1 MKRIEFWCRG
11 QVGGGL
17 LAPLTYSNRFSMDGY
32 SPDCRGSRWWLAGL
46 LTAVFIVLLPLAMGA
61 DLDRVLAIVD
71 DGVITQSDL
80 ELRLAQH
87 VVDLQSTGQVI
98 PAQDELERQ
107 VLLELVQDQVLL
119 HRAQARGISV
129 DEARVDNAVAGMAKR
144 NRLSIDGLR
153 REVERRGMPFARY
166 REGLREQLVIR
177 ELVSSEVTRYI
188 EASDVEI
195 DEFLFSQKKRAVKQE
210 AQLDLSH
217 ILISVPAAV
226 SAAERETRESLA
238 LDILR
243 RVESGML
250 FDEAA
255 RQFSQ
260 GPYASKGGNLGLRP
274 VSQLPEL
281 LVAAVEGLAPG
292 ALSSVVESAGGFHIV
307 RLNVRAQAGQQLVRQ
322 YRVRHILQA
331 PNAVSNLSMVSARLV
346 QVRDRILAGAD
357 FSTMVRLHSEH
368 LPSRS
373 NGGDLGWVGPGD
385 VVPEFETVLKELV
398 PGQVSFPSR
407 TRFGLHLIE
416 VTDERLHDVSGQ
428 RLRAQARSTIRSRK
442 IDERYEAWL
451 NELIGRAFIEY
462 RSPHFQAQ

>member
-1 MKRIEFWCRG
+1 
-11 QVGGGL
+11 
-17 LAPLTYSNRFSMDGY
+17 
-32 SPDCRGSRWWLAGL
+32 
-46 LTAVFIVLLPLAMGA
+46 
-61 DLDRVLAIVD
+61 
-71 DGVITQSDL
+71 
-80 ELRLAQH
+80 
-87 VVDLQSTGQVI
+87 
-98 PAQDELERQ
+98 
-107 VLLELVQDQVLL
+107 
-119 HRAQARGISV
+119 
-129 DEARVDNAVAGMAKR
+129 
-144 NRLSIDGLR
+144 
-153 REVERRGMPFARY
+153 
-166 REGLREQLVIR
+166 
-177 ELVSSEVTRYI
+177 
-188 EASDVEI
+188 
-195 DEFLFSQKKRAVKQE
+195 
-210 AQLDLSH
+210 
-217 ILISVPAAV
+217 
-226 SAAERETRESLA
+226 
-238 LDILR
+238 
-243 RVESGML
+243 ML

-292 ALSSVVESAGGFHIV
+292 DLSTVVESAGGFHIV

-322 YRVRHILQA
+322 YRVRHILQV
-331 PNAVSNLSMVSARLV
+331 PNAVSDLSMVSARLV

-385 VVPEFETVLKELV
+385 VVPEFETILKELV

-416 VTDERLHDVSGQ
+416 VTDERLHDVGGK

-462 RSPHFQAQ
+462 RSPRFQAQ